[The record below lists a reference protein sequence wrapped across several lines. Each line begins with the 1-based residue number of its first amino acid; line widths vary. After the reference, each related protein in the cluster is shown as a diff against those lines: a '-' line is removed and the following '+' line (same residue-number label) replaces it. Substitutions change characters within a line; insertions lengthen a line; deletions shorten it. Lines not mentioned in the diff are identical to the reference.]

1 MQNNEYFLGH
11 NLIMFTFE
19 GETTHL
25 LHFLPLF
32 TQFNSY
38 LPHIFIKI
46 TSFLLPIWSTIDY
59 EASLLSLPLP
69 RGGNLWPETIY
80 HPETRSRCPLSSC
93 PLSSVLR
100 GESGGRGGDR
110 SPLLGQAGADGRH
123 LLIPADLNIQIRDKL
138 FIHWNLSGETGLA
151 WPRWGELSFIHI
163 QEYVGVL
170 KFWADQGEAVVTT
183 YTETLIEFQ
192 KNIQI
197 DNRYKS
203 EIAT

>member
-1 MQNNEYFLGH
+1 MVLSEGSLLTTAPF
-11 NLIMFTFE
+11 IMVLQTSVPILS
-19 GETTHL
+19 GEIASKR
-25 LHFLPLF
+25 P
-32 TQFNSY
+32 
-38 LPHIFIKI
+38 
-46 TSFLLPIWSTIDY
+46 LPIFRWHLYREVETCDQRQFITRRRGHGV
-59 EASLLSLPLP
+59 LS
-69 RGGNLWPETIY
+69 
-80 HPETRSRCPLSSC
+80 
-93 PLSSVLR
+93 SSVLR

-151 WPRWGELSFIHI
+151 RPRWGELSFIHI

-197 DNRYKS
+197 DNRYWYKS